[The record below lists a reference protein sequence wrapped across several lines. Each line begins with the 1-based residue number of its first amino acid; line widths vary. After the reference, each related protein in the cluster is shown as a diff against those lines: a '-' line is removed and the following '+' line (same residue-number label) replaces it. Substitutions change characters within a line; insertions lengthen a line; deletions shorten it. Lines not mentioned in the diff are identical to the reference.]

1 MCEVIFKVLTTFPHI
16 LTAPVKAVIKSQLA
30 WDPTTH
36 RFFHDGWRFSLQAWL
51 ALFTSSLT
59 SWPQRHHG
67 FQHLNS
73 ALHRGIRRFKKTT
86 KRPEWTRS
94 HQVAE
99 CWVPDTEPT
108 GNPEGGRRR
117 SRRLPRPPVSECDGR
132 PSHQHSVTVPLAGVK
147 YEFFMSSPLS
157 CVHVSWCL
165 LSVDVGCS
173 KQKPFSVHEPE
184 LAVHEGTRQPLL
196 CTYY

>member
-36 RFFHDGWRFSLQAWL
+36 RFFHDGWHFSLQAWL

-73 ALHRGIRRFKKTT
+73 ALHRGIQRFKKTT
-86 KRPEWTRS
+86 KIWLDQKPPG
-94 HQVAE
+94 

-108 GNPEGGRRR
+108 GNSEGGGRR
-117 SRRLPRPPVSECDGR
+117 SRRLPRPPVSECGDR
-132 PSHQHSVTVPLAGVK
+132 PSHQHSVTVPPRWCKIWIIRVQ
-147 YEFFMSSPLS
+147 SSVV
-157 CVHVSWCL
+157 CACL
-165 LSVDVGCS
+165 LV
-173 KQKPFSVHEPE
+173 F
-184 LAVHEGTRQPLL
+184 AVCRCRLF
-196 CTYY
+196 